1 MKRLLS
7 LALMW
12 TVSLGISSTVDAD
25 TLLTNSGS
33 FVEPV
38 EEFNFAFRM
47 LDNSSGNTVMVD
59 SISHSLNGS
68 LNTSIDFTAAEGFSD
83 GVDIT
88 GISGMNAQ
96 SGWVGADTAGVGMA
110 TATGNWLRAIEDF
123 NPNSLVAPAI
133 DDTMS
138 GSIRVAVSYLGDN
151 TNLGN
156 FGWGDATFNPGQA
169 TPGPINGGYGVTS
182 AAGVDTFTFDGMSI
196 NTTTDMYSHGM
207 FVDLTLDVTRTGLD
221 TYDYVSTLSF
231 TMPTAVPEPA
241 TGLVLAALGI
251 GVVARRR
258 R

>member
-1 MKRLLS
+1 MKKLWTLT
-7 LALMW
+7 LM
-12 TVSLGISSTVDAD
+12 TVVSMGITSTVNAD

-38 EEFNFAFRM
+38 EEFNFAFRL
-47 LDNSSGNTVMVD
+47 LDNSSGNLVMVD
-59 SISHSLNGS
+59 SISHSLGGS

-96 SGWVGADTAGVGMA
+96 SGWVGADTAGTGMA

-133 DDTMS
+133 DETMS
-138 GSIRVAVSYLGDN
+138 GSIRVAVDYVGDN

-156 FGWGDATFNPGQA
+156 FGWGDATFNPGEA
-169 TPGPINGGYGVTS
+169 TPGPINRAYGVTS
-182 AAGVDTFTFDGMSI
+182 AAGVDTFTFDGLSI
-196 NTTTDMYSHGM
+196 DTTNDMYSHGM

-231 TMPTAVPEPA
+231 TMPTAIPEPT
-241 TGLVLAALGI
+241 TGLVLVAMGMGL
-251 GVVARRR
+251 VARRKR
-258 R
+258 